1 GRDAGKGKR
10 QASSFLGARFDEPL
24 RTSRP
29 CVHPKLKAS
38 VSITERRELIIRN
51 DHLGRFGLWSVA
63 LINTRMNSGIQNMKF
78 TSLTALTLALSCF
91 AGTPGWTAELP
102 EMQQSAIIGT
112 VERDR
117 EQLGATALAIWGFAE
132 VGYQETQS
140 SAR

>member
-1 GRDAGKGKR
+1 
-10 QASSFLGARFDEPL
+10 
-24 RTSRP
+24 
-29 CVHPKLKAS
+29 
-38 VSITERRELIIRN
+38 
-51 DHLGRFGLWSVA
+51 
-63 LINTRMNSGIQNMKF
+63 MNSGIQNMKF

-91 AGTPGWTAELP
+91 AGTTGWTAELP

-140 SAR
+140 SARLQQDLTAAGFTITEGIAGQPTAFLASFKNGDGPGSRPSG